1 MASSLEELVGK
12 KVSVVCGDGRNL
24 IGILKGYDQV
34 QNLVLSETHE
44 RSYSMEAPV
53 ELIDLGLYIV
63 RGDNLALIGEL
74 GTHPYLHSSL
84 LAPQFFLTHP
94 PPHSQTRPKMRRWTS
109 TRYGPNR

>member
-74 GTHPYLHSSL
+74 DE
-84 LAPQFFLTHP
+84 AEDA
-94 PPHSQTRPKMRRWTS
+94 KMDLNSIRAEPLKPVVHTAI
-109 TRYGPNR
+109 

>member
-44 RSYSMEAPV
+44 RSYSQEAPV

-74 GTHPYLHSSL
+74 DEAADAQMDL
-84 LAPQFFLTHP
+84 
-94 PPHSQTRPKMRRWTS
+94 S
-109 TRYGPNR
+109 TIRADPLKPVVHTAI